1 VRTYTCASLRACESV
16 CVCECVCECVSVCVV
31 HVCESVRR
39 VCVDTLAVAHSSARV
54 SLCMCV
60 SMCVRTCM
68 CLYASA
74 CVWLPALL
82 ECVYVSCVCM
92 SRGGRGRG
100 SSDWVGGGQ
109 GWQGET
115 EDFCSLFDHPKQPRS
130 LKKYIYTRT
139 TAEDKKRH
147 SPGMKPNRYG

>member
-1 VRTYTCASLRACESV
+1 
-16 CVCECVCECVSVCVV
+16 
-31 HVCESVRR
+31 
-39 VCVDTLAVAHSSARV
+39 
-54 SLCMCV
+54 
-60 SMCVRTCM
+60 
-68 CLYASA
+68 
-74 CVWLPALL
+74 
-82 ECVYVSCVCM
+82 M
-92 SRGGRGRG
+92 SRGGRGRW

>member
-1 VRTYTCASLRACESV
+1 M
-16 CVCECVCECVSVCVV
+16 CVSECVCVSVCVV

-68 CLYASA
+68 CLYTSA

-92 SRGGRGRG
+92 GCGGRGRW
-100 SSDWVGGGQ
+100 SSD
-109 GWQGET
+109 
-115 EDFCSLFDHPKQPRS
+115 
-130 LKKYIYTRT
+130 
-139 TAEDKKRH
+139 
-147 SPGMKPNRYG
+147 